1 MGTLVCAVAFF
12 AAGCH
17 SNNNAS
23 GYGIAWVTL
32 TDNPGDFSTYTV
44 NVDSVTLTRSDGAVV
59 TALAT
64 VETVDF
70 TKLSNITELWGTAT
84 IPIGTYVSASIVLD
98 YTSAVIAVIGPNGL
112 PVQATVVDPVNYPN
126 ATVTLETIQVNLDPA
141 NQPVVVPTFAT
152 TAAQRFAIDFDLA
165 ASSSIDNSTSPPT
178 VTVKPYLTAAIAA
191 PDNKLIRV
199 RGPLINT
206 SLALN
211 TYSVSVRPFYDEVN
225 SLGSLTLFSAPNT
238 IYTINGTMYTGSAG
252 INQLSLSSV
261 GSTVTAGYAA
271 YVPTPTPTATA
282 ANFNVKYVV
291 AGSTL
296 EDIYTQG
303 VEGDVV
309 ARNGNVLTVRGVT
322 LQLNDGASQYF
333 VADTPVTLG
342 PSTIVT
348 ADDNSTLT
356 GLNYNSVA
364 VGQHIIARGIAAEPT
379 ATTLTL
385 DASGATATNTGS
397 VRLISTPLWG
407 SLVSSAT
414 GSVNVNLSTIS
425 NWPVSDFNFA
435 GNGSTAPAATNFM
448 VDIGTLP
455 LPTATVGAPLW
466 INGIVAPF
474 GSAPPDFTATS
485 VNDELSVQM
494 VGGVPPSVTCGQG
507 PVVSGVVNYPNQD
520 CIPASLRVTW
530 GTAGTTTPI
539 TGLTTS
545 TPSVNL
551 TGATSAVI
559 RIGSESIDMTTLPAS
574 PQLIPTVAPAPV
586 TATANAQGA
595 VPQTLPPVFLPDYSF
610 GNPFATAPAGINVFS
625 AFGTFASG
633 LATALG
639 TTPATQLEARG
650 TYNRTN
656 NTFTAISVSVVL

>member
-385 DASGATATNTGS
+385 DASGASATNTGS

-494 VGGVPPSVTCGQG
+494 VGGVPPSATCGQG